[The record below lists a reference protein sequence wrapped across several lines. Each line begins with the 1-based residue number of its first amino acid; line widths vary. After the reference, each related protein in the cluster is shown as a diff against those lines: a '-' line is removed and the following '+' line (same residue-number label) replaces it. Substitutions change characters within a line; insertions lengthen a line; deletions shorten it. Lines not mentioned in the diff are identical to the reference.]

1 MKGLSIKKLAAIAA
15 GAALVG
21 TAVAPVAMA
30 LQGGPLVKS
39 DLYND
44 NGTPKASVIL
54 GSGAQPTDGIWGGNI
69 AAAIAKQAGQYL
81 PVDVSG
87 EAGEG
92 GAGSV
97 DVSDVSVDLVIGGK
111 TVYKTGSKSY
121 DVPLRSGTGVEV
133 LANDSGDTNTLSDA
147 QLTNL
152 YNKAKAQRVDNNVTT
167 PTNSERIGVKAD
179 AKMDTTQDIKD
190 LVAYVEGGDF
200 FYKINLNGSTGID
213 LGTTNFTD
221 SGTDDVVKIPFF
233 GTEYSLNQATL
244 TGTQYVK
251 LVKESAVEQYNAG
264 DTITGLVGDNTLAG
278 QEVSVKVVAVVASG
292 PGASTY
298 KATVELY
305 DAEGQLVDSRT
316 VSTGDNLKT
325 IFVDNNDDFALKSNL
340 SIDSINVDSQT
351 LVGVVQITKG
361 TDTLELYS
369 GKGYPYD
376 PNDTTGV
383 YDYTVTITASGNFLQ
398 NIKIANSRDKW
409 NNSSSSNGPLYP
421 TAAGQSLTGK
431 PTDKEAVF
439 GNSLPEDTA
448 GKGYAK
454 VSFEGFKTDQ
464 ERSQVEIGKVA
475 GLPTDSI
482 GGLKY
487 KSADDA
493 SHTIPMAFKVGWS
506 DTPSS
511 FSLDGQTIWYD
522 LNFVTGTGS
531 DGTAGTSDLNFIV
544 KTGDYVNGRQWTI
557 TWGASYL
564 GGDADISDINLTV
577 AGGSYNNAGYGN
589 PSATTL
595 RDSNVFTVDDVNFT
609 VRDANY
615 LGTNNTAIVSA
626 HGSLELRR
634 QSNTGT
640 LFYNTSGDSTDQTYG
655 KMYFNDDTVFDG
667 NIMGGSA
674 VLIQDSRASAGK
686 GVYYAVNPART
697 LSRFWFMLKAQH
709 FGAGESQLIEN
720 NKVLQFRGTYVSP
733 NDGTYTERVT
743 DTTVPDHNYF
753 VPQSTDF
760 NSNANFSASN
770 AYFIGEFHVN
780 DQLTGTQD
788 INVFIDTRDGGLI
801 GPFPNTNLAAPTF
814 DAKYYG
820 VPVVTLT
827 SGTQANY
834 LQAGYTDNGTKLW
847 LNGNDSALVS
857 MVQAIENVLLYIVG
871 QGVEAEITGED
882 LSVKVGEAGTTSAGT
897 IINVKAI
904 NGATCS
910 GGEGS
915 AGTCAADPD
924 KYFQP
929 APVGNLVYLDTD
941 NPSGKLILVGGHF
954 VNKMTEQIPNI
965 ADVLTAPGDGRE
977 AWVDSSSGDI
987 VVAGYTADDTIA
999 AARDLISAIEGID
1012 MSG

>member
-1 MKGLSIKKLAAIAA
+1 MKGLSIKKLAAVAA
-15 GAALVG
+15 GAALIG

-39 DLYND
+39 DLFND

-54 GSGAQPTDGIWGGNI
+54 GSGAQPSDGVWAGNI
-69 AAAIAKQAGQYL
+69 AAAIAEQARTL
-81 PVDVSG
+81 KTVSVSG
-87 EAGEG
+87 ESGTGSE
-92 GAGSV
+92 GSV

-111 TVYKTGSKSY
+111 TIYKTGSKSY
-121 DVPLRSGTGVEV
+121 DVPLRSGTGVEI

-152 YNKAKAQRVDNNVTT
+152 YNKAKAQRVDNNTTT
-167 PTNSERIGVKAD
+167 PTNSERMGVKAD

-200 FYKINLNGSTGID
+200 YYKINLNGTTGID
-213 LGTTNFTD
+213 LGTTAFTD

-233 GTEYSLNQATL
+233 GTEYSLSQATL
-244 TGTQYVK
+244 TGTNYVK

-264 DTITGLVGDNTLAG
+264 DTITGLVGDNSLAG

-292 PGASTY
+292 PAAATY

-305 DAEGQLVDSRT
+305 DAEGKLVDTRT
-316 VSTGDNLKT
+316 VSVADNLKS
-325 IFVDNNDDFALKSNL
+325 IFVDSSDNFALKSNL
-340 SIDSINVDSQT
+340 NIDSITVDSQT
-351 LVGVVQITKG
+351 LVGVVQVTKG
-361 TDTLELYS
+361 TDTLEMYD

-383 YDYTVTITASGNFLQ
+383 YDYTVSITSSGTKLQ
-398 NIKIANSRDKW
+398 NIKISNSRDKW

-431 PTDKEAVF
+431 PTDKEAIF
-439 GNSLPEDTA
+439 GNALADGTA
-448 GKGYAK
+448 GKGYAR

-493 SHTIPMAFKVGWS
+493 SHTIPMAFKIGWS

-511 FSLDGQTIWYD
+511 FSFDGQTVWYD
-522 LNFVTGTGS
+522 LNLVTGTGS

-544 KTGDYVNGRQWTI
+544 KSGDYVNGRQWTI
-557 TWGASYL
+557 AWGAQMIP
-564 GGDADISDINLTV
+564 GIGDLNLSIG
-577 AGGSYNNAGYGN
+577 GGSYNNAGYGN
-589 PSATTL
+589 PSATQL

-615 LGTNNTAIVSA
+615 LGTNNTAIISA

-634 QSNTGT
+634 SSNTGT
-640 LFYNTSGDSTDQTYG
+640 QLYNTSGDSTDQTYG
-655 KMYFNDDTVFDG
+655 KFYFNDDTVFDG
-667 NIMGGSA
+667 NIVGGSA
-674 VLIQDSRASAGK
+674 LLLQDSRASAGK
-686 GVYYAVNPART
+686 GVYYSINPART
-697 LSRFWFMLKAQH
+697 LSRFWFMLRGQH

-720 NKVLQFRGTYVSP
+720 NKVLQFRGTFVPP
-733 NDGTYTERVT
+733 NDGTYTESIGAT
-743 DTTVPDHNYF
+743 PDHNFF
-753 VPQSTDF
+753 VPQSTDY

-770 AYFIGEFHVN
+770 AYYVAEFHTN

-788 INVFIDTRDGGLI
+788 TNVFIDTRDGGLI

-814 DAKYYG
+814 DAKYFG

-827 SGTQANY
+827 SGTQSNY

-857 MVQAIENVLLYIVG
+857 MVQAIENVILYVVG
-871 QGVEAEITGED
+871 QGVEAEVTGEE
-882 LSVKVGEAGTTSAGT
+882 LSVKVGESGTTSAGT
-897 IINVKAI
+897 IINVSAV

-910 GGEGS
+910 GGETS
-915 AGTCAADPD
+915 AGTCAATPD
-924 KYFQP
+924 KYFEP
-929 APVGNLVYLDTD
+929 AAVGNLVYLDTD
-941 NPSGKLILVGGHF
+941 RPSGKLILVGGHF

-965 ADVLTAPGDGRE
+965 ADVLTAPGDGTE
-977 AWVDSSSGDI
+977 AWVDSDTGYV
-987 VVAGYTADDTIA
+987 VVAGYTADDTVA
-999 AARDLISAIEGID
+999 AAKDLISAIEGID
-1012 MSG
+1012 MSA